1 MKVLVFYRPNSEHS
15 RMVETYMGDFQKSRG
30 GQPLQVVNV
39 DSPRGSSMV
48 ELYDV
53 VQYPSVLV
61 TDDNGIMQKLWLGE
75 PLPLMD
81 EVASYLL

>member
-15 RMVETYMGDFQKSRG
+15 RMVETYMRDFQKSRG
-30 GQPLQVVNV
+30 GQSLQVVNV
-39 DSPRGSSMV
+39 DSPRGSSLV

-53 VQYPSVLV
+53 VQYPSILV

>member
-15 RMVETYMGDFQKSRG
+15 RMVETYMRDFQKSHG
-30 GQPLQVVNV
+30 GRPLEVVNV
-39 DSPRGSSMV
+39 DSPRGTSMV

-61 TDDNGIMQKLWLGE
+61 TDDNGVMQKLWLGE
-75 PLPLMD
+75 PMPLMD

>member
-1 MKVLVFYRPNSEHS
+1 MKVLMFYRPNSEHS
-15 RMVETYMGDFQKSRG
+15 RMVETYLRDFQKSHPS
-30 GQPLQVVNV
+30 QLITVVNV
-39 DSPRGSSMV
+39 DSPRGTSLV

-53 VQYPSVLV
+53 VQYPSIVV
-61 TDDNGIMQKLWLGE
+61 TDDNGVMQKLWLGE